1 MQSTLGALKNGLK
14 SPKQAICMPRRQGR
28 GLMRME
34 VFGEDMECCW
44 FGDLVLSR
52 GAARESSLL
61 AQPGFSPP
69 RGQGTEAV
77 LSGLSRDCSQPSL
90 VQRVPRPSLPPQ
102 HGHCRCVCRVL
113 MGSLRPEPQRAAV

>member
-77 LSGLSRDCSQPSL
+77 LSGLSRSRLFPA
-90 VQRVPRPSLPPQ
+90 VPGAARPAALAAPTARPLPL
-102 HGHCRCVCRVL
+102 CVPCFD
-113 MGSLRPEPQRAAV
+113 GFTQA